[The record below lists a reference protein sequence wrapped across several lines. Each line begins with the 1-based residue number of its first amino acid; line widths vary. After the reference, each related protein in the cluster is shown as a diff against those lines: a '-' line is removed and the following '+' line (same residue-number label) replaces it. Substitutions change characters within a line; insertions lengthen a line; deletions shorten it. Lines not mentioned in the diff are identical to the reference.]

1 MTHARVEPFGGGGTD
16 FATRWLIEKSLCG
29 HADAPTFVSLH
40 PITATT
46 KEDTNKKLFQQQ

>member
-16 FATRWLIEKSLCG
+16 FATRWLIEKSLRG
-29 HADAPTFVSLH
+29 HADAPTLVSLH
-40 PITATT
+40 RITATT